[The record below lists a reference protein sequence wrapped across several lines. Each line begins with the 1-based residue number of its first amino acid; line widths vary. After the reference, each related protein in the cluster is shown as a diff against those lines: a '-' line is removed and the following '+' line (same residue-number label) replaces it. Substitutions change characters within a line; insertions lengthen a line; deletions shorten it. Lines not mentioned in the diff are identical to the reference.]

1 MDRIV
6 DIHNHIIFD
15 VDDGPD
21 TLQTSM
27 DMMRQAVE
35 KKVTDIVA
43 TPHQFEQDLT
53 DHVRRQEKVLGN
65 FEILKAEVKKEKL
78 PLKLHL
84 GAEIFF
90 STQVVN
96 APEIPFLTVNNQ
108 KKYALIEFS
117 MNWQPEG
124 YKEAFYELIQNG
136 CTPILAHPE
145 RYGYFWDIADDIID
159 LVKMGTLLQINAGS
173 LLGYMGTQALFIS
186 EMLLSCGLA
195 HVIASDAHRA
205 RRAIGFNITRAA
217 DEYRERYPEID
228 MDRLISENPLRIVQ
242 GETLEI
248 NEDACYNFNRDQRYK
263 QWRRFYFRHD
273 ILGIGRRTRTKRKK
287 RFL

>member
-84 GAEIFF
+84 FFHAGGECAGDTFSDREQSKEIRIDRVFH
-90 STQVVN
+90 
-96 APEIPFLTVNNQ
+96 
-108 KKYALIEFS
+108 
-117 MNWQPEG
+117 
-124 YKEAFYELIQNG
+124 EL
-136 CTPILAHPE
+136 A
-145 RYGYFWDIADDIID
+145 
-159 LVKMGTLLQINAGS
+159 
-173 LLGYMGTQALFIS
+173 
-186 EMLLSCGLA
+186 
-195 HVIASDAHRA
+195 A
-205 RRAIGFNITRAA
+205 RR
-217 DEYRERYPEID
+217 
-228 MDRLISENPLRIVQ
+228 L
-242 GETLEI
+242 
-248 NEDACYNFNRDQRYK
+248 
-263 QWRRFYFRHD
+263 
-273 ILGIGRRTRTKRKK
+273 
-287 RFL
+287 

>member
-21 TLQTSM
+21 TLETAM

-43 TPHQFEQDLT
+43 TPHQFEQDLM

-65 FEILKAEVKKEKL
+65 FEKLKAGVKKEKL
-78 PLKLHL
+78 PLQLHL

-90 STQVVN
+90 TTQVVN
-96 APEIPFLTVNNQ
+96 APEIPFLTVNDQ

-117 MNWQPEG
+117 MNWQPQG
-124 YKEAFYELIQNG
+124 YKEAFYELIQGG

-159 LVKMGTLLQINAGS
+159 LVKMGSLLQINAGS
-173 LLGYMGTQALFIS
+173 LLGYMGTQALFVS

-205 RRAIGFNITRAA
+205 HRTIGFNITRAA

-228 MDRLISENPLRIVQ
+228 IDRLISGNPLRIVQ
-242 GETLEI
+242 GQTIEV
-248 NEDACYNFNRDQRYK
+248 NEDACYNFDKARFYK
-263 QWRRFYFRHD
+263 QWRRFYFWHD
-273 ILGIGRRTRTKRKK
+273 ILGISRRTGFKRKK
-287 RFL
+287 RYL

>member
-21 TLQTSM
+21 SLETSM
-27 DMMRQAVE
+27 EMMRQAVE

-43 TPHQFEQDLT
+43 TPHQFEQDLL
-53 DHVRRQEKVLGN
+53 DHVRRQEKVRGN
-65 FEILKAEVKKEKL
+65 FEKLKAEVKKEGL
-78 PLKLHL
+78 PLQLHL

-90 STQVVN
+90 TTQVVN
-96 APEIPFLTVNNQ
+96 APEIPFLTVNNE

-145 RYGYFWDIADDIID
+145 RYGYFWDIAEDILD

-173 LLGYMGTQALFIS
+173 LLGYMGSPALFIS
-186 EMLLSCGLA
+186 EMLLAEGLA
-195 HVIASDAHRA
+195 HVLASDAHRA

-217 DEYRERYPEID
+217 DEYRGRYPWVD
-228 MDRLISENPLRIVQ
+228 KLISENPLRIVQ
-242 GETLEI
+242 GEPLEI
-248 NEDACYNFNRDQRYK
+248 NDEACDRFDKKLRFK

-273 ILGIGRRTRTKRKK
+273 ILGLGRKTRLNRKK
-287 RFL
+287 RHL